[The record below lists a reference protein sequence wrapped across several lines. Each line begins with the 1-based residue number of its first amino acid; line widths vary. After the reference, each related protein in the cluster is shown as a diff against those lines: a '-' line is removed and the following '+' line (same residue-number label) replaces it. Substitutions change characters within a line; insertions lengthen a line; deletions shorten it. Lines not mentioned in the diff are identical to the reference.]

1 MADLR
6 PPVVGAHDRL
16 PRLGAHKTA
25 PSTGFHGHSGPLSIT
40 RVPTRPAAAAA
51 AALLAGRSR
60 SLTKLEPLG
69 QRGLGPAITNQLL
82 QHHGAPP
89 TSDFGLGLGGRLRHD
104 APHHTTPSVGN
115 ISTPRPL
122 NSSNPSSIIV
132 GNGSS
137 LLITSVGDSVLPK
150 PFYLKNILLAP
161 DMVQSLLSVRCF
173 STDNWWSM
181 EFDPFGLFVCEGSF
195 NPECDHQVE

>member
-25 PSTGFHGHSGPLSIT
+25 PSTSFHGHARPLSIT
-40 RVPTRPAAAAA
+40 RVPTRPAAAA

-69 QRGLGPAITNQLL
+69 QRELGPAITNQLL

-89 TSDFGLGLGGRLRHD
+89 TFDFGLGLGGRLRHD

-137 LLITSVGDSVLPK
+137 LPITSVGDSVLPK
-150 PFYLKNILLAP
+150 PFYLKNILLAS

-173 STDNWWSM
+173 TTDN
-181 EFDPFGLFVCEGSF
+181 
-195 NPECDHQVE
+195 